1 MKKTK
6 IKFSRLWIAGAALV
20 LLGAVS
26 SCSKS
31 SSGGGTPPPVAPTNP
46 GNYDSS
52 NQIQPTELVAYWGFN
67 NSLTESKQ
75 NLTATSTGSLTYV
88 TGVKGQALQGA
99 ASSYGVYSGVGTALP
114 ALGSFTISFWI
125 NSAAVDTAFPTNT
138 PGHGAQGIFF
148 LADTA
153 GQFGNLG
160 IDLEP
165 YKGSAPGANP
175 DTLQI
180 KLSFHSYGTGVVWGG
195 WGPELILPGAV
206 GKWTQVVFTYNGGSG
221 SLVGYVNGVQG
232 GVGSLAGPYGPF
244 NGSETVYANDPGSS
258 TNTNN
263 APIMGN
269 LVFKNM
275 LAMEVGTWPWDTSPQ
290 LYTHAAVKGNNWED
304 DFHGQLDEMR
314 IYNAAL
320 NSTDVNSLYI
330 LEKAGF

>member
-1 MKKTK
+1 MKKSNF
-6 IKFSRLWIAGAALV
+6 KFSHLWIAGAALV
-20 LLGAVS
+20 LIGTIS

-31 SSGGGTPPPVAPTNP
+31 SSSSTPPVKPPTNP

-52 NQIQPTELVAYWGFN
+52 NQIQPTALVAYWGFN
-67 NSLTESKQ
+67 GSLTEGKQ
-75 NLTATSTGSLTYV
+75 NLTATNTGLTFV
-88 TGVKGQALQGA
+88 NGVKGQAVQGA
-99 ASSYGVYSGVGTALP
+99 TSSFGVYSNVGTALP
-114 ALGSFTISFWI
+114 ALQSFTISFWI

-153 GQFGNLG
+153 NQFGNLG

-175 DTLQI
+175 DTLQV
-180 KLSFHSYGTGVVWGG
+180 KLSFHSYGSGVVWAG
-195 WGPELILPGAV
+195 WGPELLMPASV

-221 SLVGYVNGVQG
+221 TLVGYVNGVQG
-232 GVGSLAGPYGPF
+232 GANSLAGPYGPF
-244 NGSETVYANDPGSS
+244 NGTETVYANDPGSS

-269 LVFKNM
+269 LVFKNA

-290 LYTHAAVKGNNWED
+290 LFTHAAVKGNNWED
-304 DFHGQLDEMR
+304 DFHGMLDEMR